1 MMDNYLHKLK
11 FLEEKFK
18 KEKKKKIIVLITTL
32 CTIALGIG
40 ILIIPLVADIFS
52 KWNIIFGVAIASSGL
67 FCSLKTITDLIVD
80 KDNYKLELKNIE
92 REESSTKSQEV
103 TDERVTTN
111 NYTNEKVAFNQE
123 KRKSKVR
130 IRKP

>member
-1 MMDNYLHKLK
+1 MA
-11 FLEEKFK
+11 E
-18 KEKKKKIIVLITTL
+18 
-32 CTIALGIG
+32 
-40 ILIIPLVADIFS
+40 IFS
-52 KWNIIFGVAIASSGL
+52 KLNIIFGVAIASSGL

-111 NYTNEKVAFNQE
+111 NYTNEKVAFNPE